1 MFSMIKRYVL
11 SWLLVYFDTI
21 TPNAIISRFVIV
33 MGQLFSFCMERME
46 WTYSRPD
53 TSVLS
58 NIPSLLATIRF
69 VISRH
74 VKGVYKCVEK
84 LIEPFPLQVM
94 LSRLDPSAAEDK
106 LHYGRALKCQHKVW
120 TMKS

>member
-1 MFSMIKRYVL
+1 MY
-11 SWLLVYFDTI
+11 LVGCLYCDTI
-21 TPNAIISRFVIV
+21 IVAHVIISRFVTV

-46 WTYSRPD
+46 WIYSKPD
-53 TSVLS
+53 TSVLN

-74 VKGVYKCVEK
+74 VKGVVM
-84 LIEPFPLQVM
+84 LIEPFPPQVM